1 MEPGKRKPPKPQ
13 TRDAFKKKHQ
23 SLVFDEND
31 LMHCKLCVKWKT
43 KIASCDNFSLSFS
56 GLVVKWLDSQS
67 RGPVF
72 KTTGWLQG
80 RLSLS
85 CFRDR

>member
-31 LMHCKLCVKWKT
+31 LMHCKLCVKWET
-43 KIASCDNFSLSFS
+43 KIASCDNFS
-56 GLVVKWLDSQS
+56 
-67 RGPVF
+67 
-72 KTTGWLQG
+72 
-80 RLSLS
+80 
-85 CFRDR
+85 